1 MNFYGLSV
9 ERWANQ
15 KSGYTVC
22 MMTDAERFGT
32 DSTKVRVDKWLWATR
47 KFKTRTLAGKTCDTG
62 HVKINGNI
70 AKASSKVKVGDEVK
84 ALTPGGAKILKVL
97 ALAEKRG
104 PASFAVT
111 LYEDLTPEQPKEIA
125 PPRVERGKGRPTK
138 RDRRRFD
145 RQRRW

>member
-1 MNFYGLSV
+1 M
-9 ERWANQ
+9 ANWVDE
-15 KSGYTVC
+15 KSGYTTT

-32 DSTKVRVDKWLWATR
+32 AATKVRVDKWLWATR
-47 KFKTRTLAGKTCDTG
+47 KFKTRTLAGKTCNKG
-62 HVKINGNI
+62 HVKINGNP
-70 AKASSKVKVGDEVK
+70 AKASSKVKVGDEVR

-104 PASFAVT
+104 PAAFAVT

>member
-1 MNFYGLSV
+1 MNFYVSSV
-9 ERWANQ
+9 ETWVDL
-15 KSGYTVC
+15 KSGYTSC
-22 MMTDAERFGT
+22 MMTDSVKFGT
-32 DSTKVRVDKWLWATR
+32 PATKVRVDKWLWATR

-62 HVKINGNI
+62 HVRINGNP

-104 PASFAVT
+104 PASFSVT

>member
-1 MNFYGLSV
+1 MNSCVSSV
-9 ERWANQ
+9 EKWVDV

-22 MMTDAERFGT
+22 MMTDATKFGT
-32 DSTKVRVDKWLWATR
+32 DSTKVRVDKWLCATR

-62 HVKINGNI
+62 HVKINGNV
-70 AKASSKVKVGDEVK
+70 AKASSKVKIGDEVR

-104 PASFAVT
+104 PATFAVT

>member
-1 MNFYGLSV
+1 MNFCVSSV
-9 ERWANQ
+9 EKLVDL
-15 KSGYTVC
+15 KSGYTVY

-32 DSTKVRVDKWLWATR
+32 TLIKVRVDKWLWATR

-62 HVKINGNI
+62 HVKINGNA
-70 AKASSKVKVGDEVK
+70 AKASSKVKVGDEVR